1 MHYQVRALDRQA
13 RVVEVP
19 VEAGSREEALAAAS
33 AQGLRG
39 LSARA
44 SRSLS
49 LAGRRGAGTLQIAL
63 FSQELA
69 TLLTAGLPLV
79 EAVEGLADKEDNPA
93 ARSVFHELARSLMEG
108 KSFSQAVE
116 LHPMVFPELYVAL
129 MRSAE
134 RTGDLPLAL
143 RRFVAYREQT
153 DQVRKKLVSASIYPV
168 VLLVV
173 GMAVLLF
180 LVGYVVPRFS
190 QVYEDMRGN
199 LPWLSQLLLIW
210 GKFINVHQ
218 LELLAGLAASAAAVT
233 AAWRQGV
240 VRRRIGLWAESIP
253 GIARRIL
260 VYRLARLY
268 RSLGILLRG
277 GIPVLTSIR
286 MARGLV
292 PGALRDRLDAA
303 AEQIR
308 QGVSVSQALGSHGLT
323 TPIALR
329 MLRAGEKAGNLGE
342 MMEQTADFHD
352 EEIARWIDWFVKLIE
367 PVMMTVIG
375 GLIGVIVVLMYI
387 PIFELAGSIQ

>member
-1 MHYQVRALDRQA
+1 MQFQVRALDRSA
-13 RVVEVP
+13 RIVELP
-19 VEAGSREEALAAAS
+19 VEAPDRETALQAAA

-44 SRSLS
+44 VRGWGGRP
-49 LAGRRGAGTLQIAL
+49 AGAALPITL

-69 TLLTAGLPLV
+69 TLLGAGLPLI
-79 EAVEGLADKEDNPA
+79 EAVEGLADKEDNAA
-93 ARSVFHELARSLMEG
+93 ARKVFLDLARSLREG
-108 KSFSQAVE
+108 KSYSQAVE
-116 LHPMVFPELYVAL
+116 LHPAVFPELYVAL

-143 RRFVAYREQT
+143 RRFVAYRDQT
-153 DQVRKKLVSASIYPV
+153 DRVRKKLISASIYPV
-168 VLLVV
+168 VLLLV
-173 GMAVLLF
+173 GTLVLLF

-199 LPWLSQLLLIW
+199 LPWLSQMLLVW
-210 GKFINVHQ
+210 GKFIHAHQ
-218 LELLAGLAASAAAVT
+218 LALLGGLVAAVAGLA
-233 AAWRQGV
+233 AAWRQGA
-240 VRRRIGLWAESIP
+240 VRTRLGLWAESVP
-253 GIARRIL
+253 GVARRLL

-277 GIPVLTSIR
+277 GIPVLTAIR

-303 AEQIR
+303 AEAIR
-308 QGVSVSQALGSHGLT
+308 QGIPVSQALAGEGLS
-323 TPIALR
+323 TPIARR
-329 MLRAGEKAGNLGE
+329 MLRAGEKAGNLGD
-342 MMEQTADFHD
+342 MMEQCADFHD

-375 GLIGVIVVLMYI
+375 GVIGVIVVLMYI